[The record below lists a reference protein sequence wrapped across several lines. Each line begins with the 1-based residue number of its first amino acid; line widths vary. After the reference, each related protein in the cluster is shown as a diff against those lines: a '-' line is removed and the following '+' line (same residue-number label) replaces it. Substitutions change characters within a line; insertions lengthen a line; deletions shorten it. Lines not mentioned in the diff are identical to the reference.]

1 MSPGQDDMTFF
12 QQHDIPVKG
21 NLEWTDDTL
30 PAVDFCQ
37 KEMTTRTNLLA
48 RKTQCLI
55 PDEMKN
61 DAACRN
67 SDSTSRNINKN
78 TKYNISTSLASGNGS
93 AQYQYQEQ
101 QVCRTWL
108 PFLDTSILPQS
119 LVRRIWPRTCSQ
131 NTRIPVIQTGLSETR
146 KTIETS
152 DSYIELNEPLAM
164 ALQETYNIM
173 RNRAFH
179 ELSEDQKTNIRERIE
194 RGLAKEC
201 TDEVLLH
208 GPIYGIRQLR
218 PIKIPPYSHVQSV
231 LMLTLVNMAVFCMH
245 YVLVFLTYAWIVLGI
260 PHGVVHPGA
269 FPPMSMLSKMQY
281 QGFSLKTQPI
291 LTSLQNLWSMRQQE
305 QIPVRDRLAYAT
317 QQFALMIRQSALPQQ
332 CRLLSCMIHAA
343 LVYVLNFA
351 QIHLPASFRID
362 SVAGVIRF
370 VYGLG
375 IPSMLFNMLYIFFES
390 MLIFFET
397 LTSDKPCP

>member
-37 KEMTTRTNLLA
+37 KEMTTRTNSLA

-55 PDEMKN
+55 PDGMKN

-67 SDSTSRNINKN
+67 SNSTSRNIKKN
-78 TKYNISTSLASGNGS
+78 TRYNIFTSLASENGS
-93 AQYQYQEQ
+93 AQYQEQ
-101 QVCRTWL
+101 QVCGIWL

-119 LVRRIWPRTCSQ
+119 LARRIWPRNCSQ
-131 NTRIPVIQTGLSETR
+131 NTKMPAIQAGLSETR

-152 DSYIELNEPLAM
+152 DNYIQLNEPLAM
-164 ALQETYNIM
+164 ALQETFNIM

-179 ELSEDQKTNIRERIE
+179 ELSEDQKTKIREIIE
-194 RGLAKEC
+194 YGLAKEC
-201 TDEVLLH
+201 TDEALLH

-245 YVLVFLTYAWIVLGI
+245 YVLVFLTYAWIVMGI
-260 PHGVVHPGA
+260 PHGVVRPGA
-269 FPPMSMLSKMQY
+269 FPPMSMLSKMQF
-281 QGFSLKTQPI
+281 QGFSLKTQPV
-291 LTSLQNLWSMRQQE
+291 LTSIQNLVFTRKE
-305 QIPVRDRLAYAT
+305 QVPVRDRLVYAT

-332 CRLLSCMIHAA
+332 CRLLTCMTHAA
-343 LVYVLNFA
+343 ILYVLNFA
-351 QIHLPASFRID
+351 QTHLPASYRID
-362 SVAGVIRF
+362 SVAGVFRF

-375 IPSMLFNMLYIFFES
+375 IPSMLFNMLYILSES

-397 LTSDKPCP
+397 LTTSDKPYA